1 MEDAHAS
8 LFLAKGSSAGIDAR
22 FSIGLTA
29 HAPRSVGRGVVA
41 NINAPFPS
49 TLTFVLFQMFM
60 PSTGGAMSSF
70 FYLLGYL

>member
-8 LFLAKGSSAGIDAR
+8 LFLAKGNSVGIDAR

-49 TLTFVLFQMFM
+49 TLTFCIISDVY
-60 PSTGGAMSSF
+60 A
-70 FYLLGYL
+70 